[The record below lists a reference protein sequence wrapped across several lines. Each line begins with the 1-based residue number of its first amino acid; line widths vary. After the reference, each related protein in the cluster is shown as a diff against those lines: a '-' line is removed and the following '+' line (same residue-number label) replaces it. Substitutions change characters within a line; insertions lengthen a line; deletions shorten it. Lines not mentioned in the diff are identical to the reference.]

1 MHSTVE
7 EVVMEV
13 NVNDGNM
20 EIQREEEIQT
30 TVVNNA
36 IERTQRRGGYI
47 ILQSYLHFIYN

>member
-1 MHSTVE
+1 MSNGVRLSLHRWIAFA
-7 EVVMEV
+7 V

-36 IERTQRRGGYI
+36 I
-47 ILQSYLHFIYN
+47 SC